1 MTTIFE
7 IFIAGKDKGYA
18 RQAARAA
25 FDEID
30 RIERLF
36 SRFDPSSEISRVSRL
51 RPGERM
57 MVGVE
62 TVECLAT
69 AARVQAETA
78 GAFDINF
85 RAAPPLAR
93 SVPPRAAPSLGGAVP
108 PLTRS
113 VRMRAVPA
121 PARFVLIRA
130 APSLGGAVPLLSGAV
145 PIRSAQPGAARTSK
159 AVPGRGGGS
168 PPPNLLNLM
177 SMRMVAGGF
186 ELERLPGRPRN
197 KALPLDLDLGAV
209 AKGYALDRVR
219 EVLADWSVGNALVHS
234 GTSTALG
241 VGPGPRSGQRG
252 WPVGTASAWGCP
264 GMPEEVRLAD
274 RALSGSGTEVKGAH
288 IIDPRTGRAAR
299 GHLAAWASHP
309 SAAVSDALST
319 AFLVMKTEE
328 VRRYCR
334 TCPEVW
340 ALVILRGKKCKI
352 FNANAIAQPLRQGV

>member
-1 MTTIFE
+1 MTTVFE
-7 IFIAGKDKGYA
+7 IFIAGKPKEYA

-30 RIERLF
+30 RVERLF
-36 SRFDPSSEISRVSRL
+36 NRFDPSSEISRASRL

-85 RAAPPLAR
+85 RAAPPLASPVQMR
-93 SVPPRAAPSLGGAVP
+93 AVPSLDGAVPPSTLFVPPRAVP
-108 PLTRS
+108 PLSGT
-113 VRMRAVPA
+113 
-121 PARFVLIRA
+121 
-130 APSLGGAVPLLSGAV
+130 GAV
-145 PIRSAQPGAARTSK
+145 RSAQPGAARTSK
-159 AVPGRGGGS
+159 AVPGRSAGS
-168 PPPNLLNLM
+168 PPPNLLNLI

-186 ELERLPGRPRN
+186 ELERLRSQPR
-197 KALPLDLDLGAV
+197 KMALPLDLDLGAIG
-209 AKGYALDRVR
+209 KGYALDRVR
-219 EVLADWSVGNALVHS
+219 EVLSDWSVGNALVHS

-241 VGPGPRSGQRG
+241 VGPGHRSGQRG
-252 WPVGTASAWGCP
+252 WLVGTASAWECP
-264 GMPEEVRLAD
+264 GRPEEVRLAD

-288 IIDPRTGRAAR
+288 IIDPRTARAAR

-319 AFLVMKTEE
+319 AFLVMKTGE
-328 VRRYCR
+328 VGRYCR
-334 TCPEVW
+334 THPEVW

>member
-1 MTTIFE
+1 MLGRRDLSVHRFAHEAMTTIFE
-7 IFIAGKDKGYA
+7 VFIAGKPREYA

-30 RIERLF
+30 RVERLF
-36 SRFDPSSEISRVSRL
+36 SRFDPSSEISRASRL

-85 RAAPPLAR
+85 RAVPPLDGAASPSTLSVQMRAVPPLASSVRPRAAPLLSGAVPPFAR
-93 SVPPRAAPSLGGAVP
+93 SVPPRAVPSLD
-108 PLTRS
+108 
-113 VRMRAVPA
+113 
-121 PARFVLIRA
+121 
-130 APSLGGAVPLLSGAV
+130 
-145 PIRSAQPGAARTSK
+145 GAA
-159 AVPGRGGGS
+159 
-168 PPPNLLNLM
+168 PPPNLLNLI
-177 SMRMVAGGF
+177 SMRMVVGGF
-186 ELERLPGRPRN
+186 ELKRLLGRPR
-197 KALPLDLDLGAV
+197 KMVLPLDLDLGAIG
-209 AKGYALDRVR
+209 KGYALDRVR
-219 EVLADWSVGNALVHS
+219 EVLSDWSVGNALVHS

-241 VGPGPRSGQRG
+241 VGPGSSSGQRG
-252 WPVGTASAWGCP
+252 WPVGTASAWECP
-264 GMPEEVRLAD
+264 GRPEEVRLAD

-328 VRRYCR
+328 VGRYCR
-334 TCPEVW
+334 THPEVW

>member
-1 MTTIFE
+1 MPRRRDLSVHRFAHEAMTTVFE
-7 IFIAGKDKGYA
+7 VFIAGKSKEYA

-30 RIERLF
+30 RIERLL
-36 SRFDPSSEISRVSRL
+36 SRFDPSSEISRASRL
-51 RPGERM
+51 RPGEKI

-62 TVECLAT
+62 TIECLAT

-85 RAAPPLAR
+85 RA
-93 SVPPRAAPSLGGAVP
+93 VP

-113 VRMRAVPA
+113 IQ
-121 PARFVLIRA
+121 IRA
-130 APSLGGAVPLLSGAV
+130 APLLSGAV
-145 PIRSAQPGAARTSK
+145 PVRPAHPIATRTPK
-159 AVPGRGGGS
+159 AVSGRSDG
-168 PPPNLLNLM
+168 PPNLLNLM

-186 ELERLPGRPRN
+186 EVERLPGRARK

-209 AKGYALDRVR
+209 GKGYALDRVR
-219 EVLADWSVGNALVHS
+219 EVLADWSVGNILVDS

-241 VGPGPRSGQRG
+241 LGPGPRSGQRG
-252 WPVGTASAWGCP
+252 WPVGTASAWECP
-264 GMPEEVRLAD
+264 GMPKDVQLAD

-288 IIDPRTGRAAR
+288 IIDPRTGRPAR

-319 AFLVMKTEE
+319 AFLVMRTEE
-328 VRRYCR
+328 VGRYCR
-334 TCPEVW
+334 TRPEVW
-340 ALVILRGKKCKI
+340 ALVILPGKKCKI
-352 FNANAIAQPLRQGV
+352 FNANAIAQP